1 MASTK
6 QSSFLP
12 FGFNRDSWQTLGQA
26 RRQAA
31 AIHYLV
37 KKTMIK
43 ELDQIV
49 LAADLPEEGLQKG
62 DVGTVV
68 LVHENGKG
76 YEVEFMTLDGE
87 TVAVVTLLSEQIRSI
102 APREIANA
110 RFVAPEQQ
118 AA

>member
-1 MASTK
+1 
-6 QSSFLP
+6 
-12 FGFNRDSWQTLGQA
+12 
-26 RRQAA
+26 
-31 AIHYLV
+31 
-37 KKTMIK
+37 MIK

-49 LAADLPEEGLQKG
+49 LAADLPEAALQKG

-68 LVHENGKG
+68 LIHEGGKG

-87 TVAVVTLLSEQIRSI
+87 TVAVVTLLAEQVRSI

-110 RFVAPEQQ
+110 RRVAPEQQ